1 MGGILPTLLFA
12 VFAFLQ
18 SLFSCSHLSLRSLFF
33 AVILLFSHCMSSFFA
48 VIVLCS
54 HGALQPWFFAVMVLC
69 SVGNRCIDETSTKTF
84 VSRKY
89 INNYKHKTVLFWDF
103 LGCFGHVR
111 KCVLFGGGN
120 NPRLGEI
127 SCGLLLFF
135 LIDCAV

>member
-1 MGGILPTLLFA
+1 MRDFRQNLQVEVVQTKLACETSVKTGNLKDENTVICGSRPSNTA
-12 VFAFLQ
+12 VCSHCFLAVIVFLQSVIVFLQ

-33 AVILLFSHCMSSFFA
+33 AVILLFSHCMPLFFA

-89 INNYKHKTVLFWDF
+89 I
-103 LGCFGHVR
+103 
-111 KCVLFGGGN
+111 
-120 NPRLGEI
+120 
-127 SCGLLLFF
+127 
-135 LIDCAV
+135 